1 MVILSNTGEQSLI
14 CIPRAEPS
22 GSVSLSV
29 RSKRQNK
36 VLYTATP
43 TTSYSNGN
51 LTLTWTPASGTEF
64 VNENFYYFELT
75 EGSTLLWRG
84 QGYCTSQ
91 TDLPKYSI
99 DSGKFTQSTSNDNTF
114 LTI

>member
-1 MVILSNTGEQSLI
+1 MVILTDTGEQSFV

-22 GSVSLSV
+22 GSVSLIV

-36 VLYTATP
+36 TLYTVTPATA
-43 TTSYSNGN
+43 YSNGS
-51 LTLTWTPASGTEF
+51 LTVTWTPASGSEF
-64 VNENFYYFELT
+64 VDENFYYIELKV
-75 EGSTLLWRG
+75 GSTLYWRG
-84 QGYCTSQ
+84 QGYSTSQ

-99 DSGKFTQSTSNDNTF
+99 NSGKFTQSTSNNNTF